1 MVDSRDKG
9 ARAEL
14 KVRDELRSLTN
25 LKWERIP
32 ASGALA
38 AVHQLK
44 GDLYIPGEYNIYC
57 IEVKH
62 YADDKFTSKILTDSK
77 PQIDLWWEQT
87 IREAHEVNKKPM
99 LIFKHDRSK
108 LFCAVDEIFLPVNEI
123 AARYIFVGHLGV
135 YIMKLEDFINHCY
148 PDFIRT

>member
-14 KVRDELRSLTN
+14 KVRDELRTLTD

-32 ASGALA
+32 ASGALN

-44 GDLYIPGEYNIYC
+44 GDLYVPGEYNNYC

-62 YADDKFTSKILTDSK
+62 YAEDKLTSKVLTDSK
-77 PQIDLWWEQT
+77 PQLDLWWEQT
-87 IREAHEVNKKPM
+87 IRESHEVNKKPM

-108 LFCAVDEIFLPVNEI
+108 LFCAVDDVYIPLNTIPS
-123 AARYIFVGHLGV
+123 RYMVIGHLGIF
-135 YIMKLEDFINHCY
+135 IMKLEDFIKHCS
-148 PDFIRT
+148 PEFIRK